1 MGQIFCLPPTPQQ
14 LPALVDFDQQVLGG
28 LWSLGTYQREM
39 DSPNSCLRVIRP
51 SPDPTSPDSTSPDST
66 SPDPKSPDP
75 NLWGLG
81 CYWAI
86 LDEAHITLL
95 GILPTHQGQGL
106 GQWLLIHL
114 LEDAWKRGMTRAT
127 LEVRISNQRAMGLY
141 ESLGFT
147 ALGIRKRYYRDGE
160 DALILW
166 QNSLKTA
173 AFQENMRSRRIVLEA
188 RFAQRGM
195 QIMAPKN
202 VAHRT

>member
-1 MGQIFCLPPTPQQ
+1 MGQISCLPPNPQQ
-14 LPALVDFDQQVLGG
+14 LPALVAFDQQVLGG
-28 LWSLGTYQREM
+28 LWSLETYQREM
-39 DSPNSCLRVIRP
+39 DSPNSCLRVLSP
-51 SPDPTSPDSTSPDST
+51 SAA
-66 SPDPKSPDP
+66 P

-95 GILPTHQGQGL
+95 GILPAHQGQGL
-106 GQWLLIHL
+106 GQWLLLHL
-114 LEDAWKRGMTRAT
+114 LEDAWERGMARAT
-127 LEVRISNQRAMGLY
+127 LEVRISNQRAIGLY
-141 ESLGFT
+141 GSLGFT
-147 ALGIRKRYYRDGE
+147 ALGTRKRYYRDGE

-173 AFQENMRSRRIVLEA
+173 SFQENMQTRRIALEA

-202 VAHRT
+202 VANRT